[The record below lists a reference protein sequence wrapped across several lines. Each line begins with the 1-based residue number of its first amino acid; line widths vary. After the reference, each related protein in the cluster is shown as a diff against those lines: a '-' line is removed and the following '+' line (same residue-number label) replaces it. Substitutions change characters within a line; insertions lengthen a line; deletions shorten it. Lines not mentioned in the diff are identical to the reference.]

1 VASWL
6 QSTGF
11 GSIVAHCFNTN
22 GWNRRNRG
30 VRGGRGEPAGS
41 GGERGIL
48 PPRFHRDD
56 WLTETADYCAAAR
69 IGMYA
74 FKKRRT
80 RSIVRFLSSS
90 GSFHG

>member
-1 VASWL
+1 M
-6 QSTGF
+6 T
-11 GSIVAHCFNTN
+11 
-22 GWNRRNRG
+22 
-30 VRGGRGEPAGS
+30 GS
-41 GGERGIL
+41 GATAAFEAAGAS
-48 PPRFHRDD
+48 PPGGVVNAVFCHPGFTRDD
-56 WLTETADYCAAAR
+56 RLTETADYCAAAR